1 MKKGIGDFVNKSVRM
16 CSMLILTCLLSACG
30 KNTETDNTFAVDT
43 VVESSEPED
52 IAVSLPEYS
61 VLDDHYSFQASK
73 VRNDGSATYIASVV
87 KDGTNQS
94 YSVYNSY
101 SQEDNNSVD
110 YVNMSLV
117 FVGSDCYLYE
127 THGSIGST
135 PDTDTVYKVADPNF
149 QSFDF
154 TAFDFYTTIVS
165 MLSSVSSYEDMGVTT
180 FETESGSYEVNNY
193 DCTSTVGIAADGLIK
208 LQIDKD
214 SDLLREVSFT
224 GAAMNTEYTLY
235 EYHDDG
241 MFSDLGQVSDT
252 ISYTEALSLFK
263 DAVYNA
269 EVIVASESNEVQKE
283 SFKYEVVVG

>member
-1 MKKGIGDFVNKSVRM
+1 MIFVNKSVRIG
-16 CSMLILTCLLSACG
+16 SMLILTCLLSACG
-30 KNTETDNTFAVDT
+30 KNAATDSTFAVDT
-43 VVESSEPED
+43 VVESSEPES

-61 VLDDHYSFQASK
+61 ILDDNYGFQASK

-87 KDGTNQS
+87 KDGVNQS

-117 FVGSDCYLYE
+117 FVGDDCYLYE
-127 THGSIGST
+127 THGSVGST
-135 PDTDTVYKVADPNF
+135 PDIDTVYKVTDSNF
-149 QSFDF
+149 QSSDF
-154 TAFDFYTTIVS
+154 VTFDFYTTIIS
-165 MLSSVSSYEDMGVTT
+165 MLSSVSSYEDKGVTT
-180 FETESGSYEVNNY
+180 FEAESGSYEVNNY
-193 DCTSTVGIAADGLIK
+193 DCMSTVGIATDGLIK

-214 SDLLREVSFT
+214 SDLLRKVSFT

-235 EYHDDG
+235 EYQDDG

-252 ISYTEALSLFK
+252 IDYTEALSLFK

-283 SFKYEVVVG
+283 SFKYEEVLE